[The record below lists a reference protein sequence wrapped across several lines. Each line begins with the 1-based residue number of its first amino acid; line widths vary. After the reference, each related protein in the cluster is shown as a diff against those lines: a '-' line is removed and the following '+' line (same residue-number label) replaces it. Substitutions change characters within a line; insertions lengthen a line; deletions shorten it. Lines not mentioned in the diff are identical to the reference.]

1 MSEIFGKG
9 DRKETL
15 KDLIRKLHQGADV
28 EALREQFKELLRSV
42 SPEEIARVE
51 EELIGE
57 GISREEIQ
65 KLCDIHL
72 ELFRESLEKAEP
84 IAPPGHPINILM
96 EEHKFLLR
104 FSRMLLEIASGDRD
118 REKLKEV
125 IEHFKEAERH
135 LLREENVL
143 FPYLEK
149 HGITQPP
156 AIMWMEHDKIRGIE
170 KSLYALADFLC
181 EEGVLEKLGKIG
193 GELSEALS
201 SHIYK
206 ENNILFPTAL
216 RVIEASEWVEIRRE
230 FDEIGYC
237 CFTPQTAA
245 LPLSAPQ
252 PASTAP
258 QTGRIELETGSFLP
272 QELEAMLDTL
282 PFEIT
287 FVDKDDLVRYFNE
300 PKGRIFL
307 RTKAVL
313 GRKVQQCHPQKSLH
327 LVNQILD
334 EFRQGTRDVAEFWID
349 REGRLIHIRY
359 FAVRDEGGS
368 YLGCVEVAQD
378 ITEIKKIEGEKRL
391 L

>member
-1 MSEIFGKG
+1 MSEIFGEG

-84 IAPPGHPINILM
+84 IALPGHPINILM

-104 FSRMLLEIASGDRD
+104 FSRLLLEIASGDR
-118 REKLKEV
+118 EELKEV

-170 KSLYALADFLC
+170 KSLYALDQIA
-181 EEGVLEKLGKIG
+181 EEGVLEKIGKIV
-193 GELSEALS
+193 GELNEALS

-216 RVIEASEWVEIRRE
+216 RVIEASEWVGIRRE

-237 CFTPQTAA
+237 CFTPQTAV

-307 RTKAVL
+307 RTKAIL

-334 EFRQGTRDVAEFWID
+334 EFRQGTRDVAEFWAD

>member
-1 MSEIFGKG
+1 MSEIFGEG

-84 IAPPGHPINILM
+84 IALPGHPINILM

-104 FSRMLLEIASGDRD
+104 FSRLLLEIASGDR
-118 REKLKEV
+118 EELKEV

-149 HGITQPP
+149 HGVTQPP

-170 KSLYALADFLC
+170 KSLYALDQIA
-181 EEGVLEKLGKIG
+181 EEGVLEKLRKIV
-193 GELSEALS
+193 GELNEALS

-237 CFTPQTAA
+237 CFTPQTAV

-258 QTGRIELETGSFLP
+258 QMGRIELETGGFLP

-300 PKGRIFL
+300 PKGRVFL
-307 RTKAVL
+307 RTKAIL

-334 EFRQGTRDVAEFWID
+334 EFRQGTRDVAEFWTD